1 LFVPI
6 IGAKH
11 VIAEDGSERKVVE
24 VDSTQAGLLN
34 PLNRKSYFGGF
45 QVVTSRESFRM
56 SLRLTRLREIAQRVR
71 DTAVSGSPEYEAS
84 HHIANA

>member
-1 LFVPI
+1 
-6 IGAKH
+6 
-11 VIAEDGSERKVVE
+11 
-24 VDSTQAGLLN
+24 
-34 PLNRKSYFGGF
+34 
-45 QVVTSRESFRM
+45 M